1 MSDTK
6 RIGKPISEAKKVAIM
21 IHGRGA
27 SAESIVSLKD
37 YLNLDDFAILAP
49 QAPNNTWYPYSFM
62 APDQSNEPSLTQAI
76 EIIDALVKEAK
87 ENGFTSDQI
96 YFIGFSQGACLSL
109 EYAARNA
116 SNYGG
121 VIAFTGGLIG
131 EVLDT
136 EKYSG
141 KVLLIYGLLKTIDAD
156 DKGYATVVL
165 GNSATPSSI
174 RCSIDTLFQIEK
186 NNLQLNAPVTVKG
199 ICTGFNADE
208 LGLGADVL
216 LNRCII
222 IQKETTSH

>member
-6 RIGKPISEAKKVAIM
+6 RIGKSFDEAKKVAIM

-27 SAESIVSLKD
+27 SAESIISLKD
-37 YLNLDDFAILAP
+37 YLNLKDFAILAP

-76 EIIDALVKEAK
+76 EIIDVLVKEAK
-87 ENGFTSDQI
+87 ENGFITDQV

-109 EYAARNA
+109 EYVARNA
-116 SNYGG
+116 NKYGG

-141 KVLLIYGLLKTIDAD
+141 KFSGTPIFIGSSNKDMHVPLTRIQDSAKVFELMGAATKTLIFQDTNHTIREEEIDWVNNNILK
-156 DKGYATVVL
+156 K
-165 GNSATPSSI
+165 
-174 RCSIDTLFQIEK
+174 
-186 NNLQLNAPVTVKG
+186 
-199 ICTGFNADE
+199 
-208 LGLGADVL
+208 
-216 LNRCII
+216 
-222 IQKETTSH
+222 

>member
-6 RIGKPISEAKKVAIM
+6 RVGKSFNDAKKVAIM

-27 SAESIVSLKD
+27 SAESIISLKD
-37 YLNLDDFAILAP
+37 YLNLEDFVILAP

-76 EIIDALVKEAK
+76 QIIDELVKEAK
-87 ENGFTSDQI
+87 ENGFASNQI

-131 EVLDT
+131 EGLDT

-141 KVLLIYGLLKTIDAD
+141 KFLSTPIFIGSSHKDMHVPLTRIQDSAEVFELMGAATKTLIFQDTNHTIREEEIDWVNSNILK
-156 DKGYATVVL
+156 K
-165 GNSATPSSI
+165 
-174 RCSIDTLFQIEK
+174 
-186 NNLQLNAPVTVKG
+186 
-199 ICTGFNADE
+199 
-208 LGLGADVL
+208 
-216 LNRCII
+216 
-222 IQKETTSH
+222 

>member
-6 RIGKPISEAKKVAIM
+6 RIGKSFDEAKKVAIM

-27 SAESIVSLKD
+27 SAESIISLKD
-37 YLNLDDFAILAP
+37 YLNLKDFAILAP

-76 EIIDALVKEAK
+76 EIIDVLVKEAK
-87 ENGFTSDQI
+87 ENGFTTDQI

-109 EYAARNA
+109 EYVARNA
-116 SNYGG
+116 NKYGG

-141 KVLLIYGLLKTIDAD
+141 KFLGTPIFIGSSYKDMHVPLKRIQDSAEVFEKMGAATKTLIFQDTNHTI
-156 DKGYATVVL
+156 
-165 GNSATPSSI
+165 
-174 RCSIDTLFQIEK
+174 REEEIDWV
-186 NNLQLNAPVTVKG
+186 NNNILIK
-199 ICTGFNADE
+199 
-208 LGLGADVL
+208 
-216 LNRCII
+216 
-222 IQKETTSH
+222 